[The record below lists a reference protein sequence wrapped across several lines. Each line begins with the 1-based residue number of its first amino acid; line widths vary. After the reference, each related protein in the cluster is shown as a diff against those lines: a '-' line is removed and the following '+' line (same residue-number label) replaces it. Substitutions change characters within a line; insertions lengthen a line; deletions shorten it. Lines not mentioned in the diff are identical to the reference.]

1 MTWKYR
7 HFFCVDLV
15 NLVKVL
21 SCNCWYVWSVTKRT
35 INAFQKSL
43 LSMLKIQNV
52 QIYLGNLFYMSIK
65 CPFCVSV
72 HVFDPEMHKECRIL
86 WLIYN
91 ESRNTRLKKIM
102 RCIMN
107 LVCLEIICQFYIAY
121 LSRYFHVRL
130 NSLNSHSFPCL
141 HIFKIFLFVTKV
153 LLRRKLGHWILLEPW
168 RWSALQSVFGKGIRK
183 KRTFFEL
190 FFILYPIVN
199 ET

>member
-91 ESRNTRLKKIM
+91 ESRNARLKKIM

-121 LSRYFHVRL
+121 LSRYFFMSV
-130 NSLNSHSFPCL
+130 
-141 HIFKIFLFVTKV
+141 
-153 LLRRKLGHWILLEPW
+153 WILW
-168 RWSALQSVFGKGIRK
+168 IRTLSLVYIYLK
-183 KRTFFEL
+183 YFFS
-190 FFILYPIVN
+190 
-199 ET
+199 